1 MNPHAALVF
10 LRRCGRVIGRFGRD
24 GSPVYTE
31 LQSLRRTVKLP
42 FAGMSVRRPRWR
54 SWPGPGSPEALHW
67 MLRAAESGVIEC
79 QIGAGDLLS
88 ANGQKQAAAVW
99 YDRASSKSPRAA
111 FLLGQMYE
119 SGDGVTY
126 DARHAALLYMR
137 AATAGLPEAQTRLAN
152 LYMIGEGVPL
162 SYSQAR
168 RWYLRAARQGYG
180 EAFLDLAGL
189 FFHGLGVPRDI
200 RRARGWAVG
209 AKSRSARDAD
219 AFLAVIDSR
228 Q

>member
-1 MNPHAALVF
+1 MWRSSCCAVAAVLSVASAGTVVPYTQTPIAETYREIAVRGNVRAQAALAF
-10 LRRCGRVIGRFGRD
+10 LT
-24 GSPVYTE
+24 PPT
-31 LQSLRRTVKLP
+31 
-42 FAGMSVRRPRWR
+42 
-54 SWPGPGSPEALHW
+54 SPEALHW
-67 MLRAAESGVIEC
+67 MVGAAQAGVIEC
-79 QIGAGDLLS
+79 QIGAGDLL
-88 ANGQKQAAAVW
+88 AAHGQKQAAAVW
-99 YDRASSKSPRAA
+99 YQRATSKSPRAA

-119 SGDGVTY
+119 SGDGLVH
-126 DARHAALLYMR
+126 DARHAALLYLR
-137 AATAGLPEAQTRLAN
+137 AANAGLPEAQTRLAN

-189 FFHGLGVPRDI
+189 FFHGLGVPRDVQ
-200 RRARGWAVG
+200 RARGWAVG

>member
-1 MNPHAALVF
+1 MRRSFFCAVAAVLSVASAGTVVPYTQIPITETYREIAVRGNVRAQAALAF
-10 LRRCGRVIGRFGRD
+10 LAR
-24 GSPVYTE
+24 
-31 LQSLRRTVKLP
+31 
-42 FAGMSVRRPRWR
+42 
-54 SWPGPGSPEALHW
+54 PGSPEALHW

-88 ANGQKQAAAVW
+88 ATGQKQAAAVW

-119 SGDGVTY
+119 SGDGVTH
-126 DARHAALLYMR
+126 DARHAALLYTR

-162 SYSQAR
+162 NYSQAR